1 MLCACPASVPLFRD
15 HLHPHP
21 PRWGF
26 LAQPLCVSFVLTLHH
41 PSPDFTDVL
50 LLFFVFGLFFPKP
63 SFLCPSTRAEAFPA
77 SWASLSAPRGAGPAS
92 ARTAV
97 REPLYDIWTFILR
110 QAGLLCGCQLSPRSE
125 LVATVS
131 WRLQLRQ
138 RSDEAEAERCGR
150 RGAGVGVAGKGRTP
164 SRAGAGP
171 SSSPRESAAWPCSPP
186 AWGRSFC
193 RLQTPPFSFYLL
205 CSLRPAYRR
214 SLPLWQSV
222 GGFCING
229 RKTFI
234 SRYVL

>member
-1 MLCACPASVPLFRD
+1 MLCACPASIPLFRD

-26 LAQPLCVSFVLTLHH
+26 LAQPLCVSFVLSLHH

-77 SWASLSAPRGAGPAS
+77 SWAPLSAPRGAGPAS

-125 LVATVS
+125 LVATLSV
-131 WRLQLRQ
+131 
-138 RSDEAEAERCGR
+138 EAAAATAER
-150 RGAGVGVAGKGRTP
+150 
-164 SRAGAGP
+164 
-171 SSSPRESAAWPCSPP
+171 
-186 AWGRSFC
+186 WGRSGKVRKAGSGSGGGREGAHTFAGRC
-193 RLQTPPFSFYLL
+193 WAQLFPAGIRCLTPQPSRLGSVFLSAPDP
-205 CSLRPAYRR
+205 SLFV
-214 SLPLWQSV
+214 LP
-222 GGFCING
+222 I
-229 RKTFI
+229 
-234 SRYVL
+234 VLP